1 MAAFPVV
8 LMDIY
13 RHLAKEDVDYYS
25 KSREQMFG
33 SSLEDVSLTR
43 IMPTHLSHI
52 CMKGPAAALGHVRIT
67 WSNITAFGHCC
78 VKCSFQQTSQQSLKP
93 LGQCWSPSDR
103 LCTSSSSLEVTSS
116 TMQTSQLLVTSWY
129 VLSKHVSCACLC
141 CAPFRVISEN
151 LRPPHLYVAV
161 DLVKSTLST
170 TAGHQHAS
178 TDFSVLCRLF
188 FLSNHIAVM
197 QMQNAL
203 LLSLVTLGCC
213 TSCFRWIRC
222 LCSG

>member
-13 RHLAKEDVDYYS
+13 RHLAKEDVDYYR

-78 VKCSFQQTSQQSLKP
+78 VKCSFQQTSQQGLKP
-93 LGQCWSPSDR
+93 LGQCWSP
-103 LCTSSSSLEVTSS
+103 
-116 TMQTSQLLVTSWY
+116 
-129 VLSKHVSCACLC
+129 
-141 CAPFRVISEN
+141 
-151 LRPPHLYVAV
+151 
-161 DLVKSTLST
+161 
-170 TAGHQHAS
+170 
-178 TDFSVLCRLF
+178 
-188 FLSNHIAVM
+188 
-197 QMQNAL
+197 
-203 LLSLVTLGCC
+203 
-213 TSCFRWIRC
+213 
-222 LCSG
+222 

>member
-13 RHLAKEDVDYYS
+13 RHLAKEDVDYYRE
-25 KSREQMFG
+25 SREQMFG

-52 CMKGPAAALGHVRIT
+52 CMIGTCENHLVQHHSLRALLCQVQFSADQPT
-67 WSNITAFGHCC
+67 KLKAFRAMLEPLR
-78 VKCSFQQTSQQSLKP
+78 QTLHQFKF
-93 LGQCWSPSDR
+93 LGGDK
-103 LCTSSSSLEVTSS
+103 LNYADIAVAGNFLVCTIE
-116 TMQTSQLLVTSWY
+116 
-129 VLSKHVSCACLC
+129 HVSCACLC
-141 CAPFRVISEN
+141 CAPFRVISES

-178 TDFSVLCRLF
+178 TDFAVLCRLF
-188 FLSNHIAVM
+188 FLSDHIAVM

-203 LLSLVTLGCC
+203 LLSLVTSGCC